1 MSKDVAPSEGEG
13 TMETRKPK
21 LIRVTT
27 VSQSLADLLVGQL
40 KFLNQY
46 FEVVGVTSED
56 GKIQLVRDRE
66 GIRVEEIHIAREISI
81 WSDIKSFFAL
91 YRFFRREKPEI
102 VHTNT
107 PKGSLLSMV
116 AAKMARVPHRIYLV
130 TGLRYLGTEGKL
142 RTLLK
147 TMEKITCWAANK
159 VIPEGQGVKKILMD
173 DHITKKPLEVIHY
186 GNINGKDVNYYSLE
200 ATQKKYGCREDFRKS
215 MGIEAD
221 EFAFVF
227 VGRIVGDKGMN
238 ELATAMKNL
247 SPRYPKMKLVL
258 VGPYEKELD
267 PISPEAESFFLTDAS
282 TIMAGNQDDVRPYL
296 MAADALVFPSYRE
309 GFPNVVLEAGLLGL
323 PSIVTDISGC
333 NEIIVEGENG
343 VIVPPKDAE
352 QLQVAMEKFLSEPDL
367 LAALAT
373 NARSMI
379 VSRFKQEDIWAA
391 LLKMYQEE
399 IQKKK

>member
-1 MSKDVAPSEGEG
+1 
-13 TMETRKPK
+13 
-21 LIRVTT
+21 
-27 VSQSLADLLVGQL
+27 
-40 KFLNQY
+40 
-46 FEVVGVTSED
+46 
-56 GKIQLVRDRE
+56 
-66 GIRVEEIHIAREISI
+66 
-81 WSDIKSFFAL
+81 
-91 YRFFRREKPEI
+91 
-102 VHTNT
+102 
-107 PKGSLLSMV
+107 
-116 AAKMARVPHRIYLV
+116 
-130 TGLRYLGTEGKL
+130 
-142 RTLLK
+142 
-147 TMEKITCWAANK
+147 
-159 VIPEGQGVKKILMD
+159 
-173 DHITKKPLEVIHY
+173 LEVIHH
-186 GNINGKDVNYYSLE
+186 GNINGKDVAYYSLE
-200 ATQKKYGCREDFRKS
+200 ATQKKYGSRDDFRKS
-215 MGIEAD
+215 IGIEDD

-247 SPRYPKMKLVL
+247 SPRYPKIKLVL

-296 MAADALVFPSYRE
+296 MAANALVFPSYRE

-352 QLQVAMEKFLSEPDL
+352 QLQIAMEKFLSKPDL

>member
-1 MSKDVAPSEGEG
+1 MSKEVAPSLGAG

-66 GIRVEEIHIAREISI
+66 GIRVEDIHIAREISI
-81 WSDIKSFFAL
+81 CSDIKSFFAL
-91 YRFFRREKPEI
+91 YRFFRKEKPEI
-102 VHTNT
+102 VHANT

-173 DHITKKPLEVIHY
+173 DHITKKPLEVIHH
-186 GNINGKDVNYYSLE
+186 GNINGKDVAYYSLE
-200 ATQKKYGCREDFRKS
+200 ATQKKYGGRDDFRKTL
-215 MGIEAD
+215 GIETD
-221 EFAFVF
+221 DFAFVF

-247 SPRYPKMKLVL
+247 SLRYPQLKLIL

-267 PISPEAESFFLTDAS
+267 PITPEAESFFQENPS
-282 TIMAGNQDDVRPYL
+282 TILLGNQEDVRPYL

-309 GFPNVVLEAGLLGL
+309 GFPNVVLEAGCMGL
-323 PSIVTDISGC
+323 PSIVTNISGC
-333 NEIIVEGENG
+333 NEIVKDGENG
-343 VIVPPKDAE
+343 VVIPPKDAE
-352 QLQVAMEKFLSEPDL
+352 SLEYAMDFFLSKADSVAL
-367 LAALAT
+367 MAAK
-373 NARSMI
+373 ARPMI
-379 VSRFKQEDIWAA
+379 ESRYKQEDVWAA
-391 LLKMYQEE
+391 LLEMYMEE
-399 IQKKK
+399 IHNRK